1 MLPLANIVRDAGA
14 AVSGS
19 DRAMDKGRLGPKF
32 QWLQSLGIDLFAQDG
47 SGIISGDQVLIASA
61 AIEDR
66 VPDIAKANALGCPRM
81 TRAELLADL
90 FNAAPRSVAVG

>member
-19 DRAMDKGRLGPKF
+19 DRAMDQGRLGPKF

-66 VPDIAKANALGCPRM
+66 VPDIAKANAL
-81 TRAELLADL
+81 AEQPSVSRGHKLLKAKKG
-90 FNAAPRSVAVG
+90 RHHS